1 MIAAQKG
8 SLYKEAHIKL
18 EKFLKQIV
26 ESTPR
31 RVFSKD
37 EVVKTDVRIGHIG
50 GKPVKRLVIHLR
62 SNGCGWKKS
71 GGCTMC
77 GFWNETSQQKDR
89 VEAED
94 FISQFKGALKA
105 FNLYKYPILSIYNAG
120 SAFNEEE
127 IPFEA
132 LESIFRMISKIP
144 TIKQII
150 LESRI
155 EYMTKDRIRQL
166 KNIING
172 KDLIIG
178 VGLESSNDTIR
189 ELCIHKGLPKKRIE
203 EYIELSKSLGM
214 NSRIYVLIK
223 PPFLTEMEAIEDVVG
238 TTRYL
243 YDLGVSDIHYETTT
257 IEENTLVHILFNKR
271 LYQLPWLWSI
281 VEIINRV
288 SPFAKPFLSPF
299 RYIVNAQGIAH
310 NCRLCNNKVT
320 YALLDDYCSS
330 FDLSC
335 LKKLDC
341 SCKSRWLEEIMK
353 PAELSLEERVLKILL
368 ELSNEDI
375 KNSQNNS
382 AFERGHT
389 DGH

>member
-1 MIAAQKG
+1 MIAAKKG
-8 SLYKEAHIKL
+8 SLYEETNIKL
-18 EKFLKQIV
+18 GKFLKQIV
-26 ESTPR
+26 EGTPCK
-31 RVFSKD
+31 VFSKY
-37 EVVKTDVRIGHIG
+37 EVVKTDIRIGHID
-50 GKPVKRLVIHLR
+50 GKPVKRFVIHLR

-89 VEAED
+89 VKAED
-94 FISQFKGALKA
+94 FVSQFKGALKA
-105 FNLYKYPILSIYNAG
+105 FNLSRYPVLSIYNAG

-155 EYMTKDRIRQL
+155 EYVTKDKIRQL
-166 KNIING
+166 KNIIYG

-178 VGLESSNDTIR
+178 AGLESSNDTIR
-189 ELCIHKGLPKKRIE
+189 ELCIHKGLPRKRFE
-203 EYIELSKSLGM
+203 QYIELSKSIGM
-214 NSRIYVLIK
+214 NPRIYVLIK

-257 IEENTLVHILFNKR
+257 IEENTLVHILFNKEF
-271 LYQLPWLWSI
+271 YQLPWLWSI

-299 RYIVNAQGIAH
+299 RYIVDAQGVAH
-310 NCRLCNNKVT
+310 NCRLCTNKVT
-320 YALLDDYCSS
+320 HALLDDYCLR

-335 LKKLDC
+335 LKKLEC

-353 PAELSLEERVLKILL
+353 PAELPLEERVLKILS
-368 ELSNEDI
+368 ELSHEDI
-375 KNSQNNS
+375 KNNQNNN
-382 AFERGHT
+382 AVE
-389 DGH
+389 

>member
-1 MIAAQKG
+1 MIAAKK
-8 SLYKEAHIKL
+8 SIFYKEGHIKL
-18 EKFLKQIV
+18 EKILKQIV
-26 ESTPR
+26 ENTPC
-31 RVFSKD
+31 RVFSK
-37 EVVKTDVRIGHIG
+37 EKLVKTDTRIGHID

-77 GFWNETSQQKDR
+77 GFWNETSQQKDKDR
-89 VEAED
+89 VKAED

-105 FNLYKYPILSIYNAG
+105 FNLSRYPILSIYNAG

-132 LESIFRMISKIP
+132 LETIFRMISKIP
-144 TIKQII
+144 AIKQII
-150 LESRI
+150 LESRV
-155 EYMTKDRIRQL
+155 EYVTKNKVRQL
-166 KNIING
+166 KNIIAG

-178 VGLESSNDTIR
+178 AGLESSNDTIR
-189 ELCIHKGLPKKRIE
+189 ELCINKGLPIKRFE

-257 IEENTLVHILFNKR
+257 IEKNTLVHILFNKR
-271 LYQLPWLWSI
+271 LYQMPWLWSI

-299 RYIVNAQGIAH
+299 RYIVDAQGIAH
-310 NCRLCNNKVT
+310 NCTLCNNRVT
-320 YALLDDYCSS
+320 HALLDDYCSS
-330 FDLSC
+330 FDLSR
-335 LKKLDC
+335 LEKLDC

-353 PAELSLEERVLKILL
+353 PAELSLEERVLKILS
-368 ELSNEDI
+368 ELSPEDI

-382 AFERGHT
+382 AV
-389 DGH
+389 